1 MNYFVKIKIYRSLS
15 SLVRYESRKLVIYG
29 LKPKKDKT
37 NNIDALKSKNLFS
50 SLYMM
55 SRTPSGTNA
64 KKPYER
70 LFLID
75 FSESCKL
82 FFEGKNNL
90 ILLCFGL
97 FLQTN
102 FGTMFS
108 KTKVTKYFV

>member
-90 ILLCFGL
+90 ILLCFGFFCKRTL
-97 FLQTN
+97 ERCFPKQ
-102 FGTMFS
+102 
-108 KTKVTKYFV
+108 K